1 MSSSQTQTGNSR
13 TKRKNLAK
21 APRTALGRV
30 LHGNIVT
37 SDFFAKHKLAIF
49 AIITLT
55 MFYIITKYQC
65 MTGLETIRK
74 LENELEIV
82 KTERIRERS
91 TYMSRIRESAMA
103 ELADSIHPGLSIHA
117 APPYEIHY

>member
-1 MSSSQTQTGNSR
+1 MSSSQTQTGNPKKR
-13 TKRKNLAK
+13 TKIAK

-37 SDFFAKHKLAIF
+37 YDFFARHKLAIF
-49 AIITLT
+49 AILTLT
-55 MFYIITKYQC
+55 MFYIITKYQS
-65 MTGLETIRK
+65 MTGIETIRR

-91 TYMSRIRESAMA
+91 TYMSRIRESSMA

>member
-1 MSSSQTQTGNSR
+1 MSSSQTQTGTR
-13 TKRKNLAK
+13 QTKRQKIAN
-21 APRTALGRV
+21 APRTAIGRI

-49 AIITLT
+49 AIMTLT

-65 MTGLETIRK
+65 MTGIETIRK
-74 LENELEIV
+74 LETELEIV

-91 TYMSRIRESAMA
+91 TYMSRIRESSMA
-103 ELADSIHPGLSIHA
+103 ALADSVHPGLSIHV
-117 APPYEIHY
+117 APPYEIKY